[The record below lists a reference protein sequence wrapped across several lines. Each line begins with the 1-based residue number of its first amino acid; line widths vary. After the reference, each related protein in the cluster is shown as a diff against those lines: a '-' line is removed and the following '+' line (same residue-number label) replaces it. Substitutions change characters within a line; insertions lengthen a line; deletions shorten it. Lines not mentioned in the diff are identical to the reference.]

1 MFRVHNDIASALDNS
16 HSVVLVMLD
25 LSAAFDVIDHAILFN
40 LLQHS
45 FGIDGDALLW
55 IKSYVHGRSQRIAIG
70 PVKSNSMQ
78 LKYGDRSSITRT
90 TEWLLSSADAIS
102 LWTRNIMI
110 SCYARNFWRKSW
122 DPIIHCGGVLVSN
135 KHVYPVPFL
144 YLYFTSRSLFYVLRL
159 AVWMFCF
166 VDIDGI
172 VEHLKLNSLFKT
184 ILAID
189 QYNP

>member
-1 MFRVHNDIASALDNS
+1 MVNN
-16 HSVVLVMLD
+16 
-25 LSAAFDVIDHAILFN
+25 
-40 LLQHS
+40 
-45 FGIDGDALLW
+45 
-55 IKSYVHGRSQRIAIG
+55 KSYLHGRSQRVAIG
-70 PVKSNSMQ
+70 PVKSNSME
-78 LKYGDRSSITRT
+78 LKYGLPQGSVLGPTMYYILLYNWIDSLLFWPLYRYSADRSSITRT

-102 LWTRNIMI
+102 WWTRNIMI
-110 SCYARNFWRKSW
+110 SCYARNFWRNSW

-172 VEHLKLNSLFKT
+172 VEHLKLNFLFKT

-189 QYNP
+189 QYHP